1 VPCTLTRMW
10 SRRPIAL
17 LSVAC
22 SLVLA
27 GCAPQPVNSQGD
39 DVKGLYDLFTIT
51 AAVIFVLVA
60 GLIAFSILRYRAKPG
75 DNDLPDQFHSNVKL
89 EILWFAIPTV
99 IVVGLFIS
107 SAVVLDRINDEGEGP
122 TVIGAEAFQWGWRFT
137 FEGEDVSIVSRPDD
151 PAVIAVPV
159 GEPLTFVITAN
170 DVVHSFYIT
179 EFLLKRDA
187 IPGRENRLP
196 ITIDEEGTYGGRCAE
211 FCGLL
216 HYDMPFTI
224 NAVPVDEYEA
234 WLTEQAGD
242 DGARG
247 IGAGHGDG

>member
-1 VPCTLTRMW
+1 MW
-10 SRRPIAL
+10 SRRPIVL
-17 LSVAC
+17 LSVGL
-22 SLVLA
+22 SLVVVA

-39 DVKGLYDLFTIT
+39 DIKGLYDLFTIA

-60 GLIAFSILRYRAKPG
+60 GLIGWSILRYRARPG
-75 DNDLPDQFHSNVKL
+75 DNDLPDQFHSNAKL

-99 IVVGLFIS
+99 IVIGLFIS
-107 SAVVLDRINDEGEGP
+107 SAVVLDRVNDEGDDP
-122 TVIGAEAFQWGWRFT
+122 LVIDVEAFQWGWRFT
-137 FEGEDVSIVSRPDD
+137 YEDENLSVIGRPDE
-151 PAVIAVPV
+151 PAAISVPV
-159 GEPLTFVITAN
+159 DQPITFVITSN

-187 IPGRENRLP
+187 VPGRANRLP

-224 NAVPVDEYEA
+224 NAVPEDEYEV
-234 WLTEQAGD
+234 WLDEQAGTQSAQELTT
-242 DGARG
+242 DG
-247 IGAGHGDG
+247 

>member
-1 VPCTLTRMW
+1 MW
-10 SRRPIAL
+10 SRRPIVL
-17 LSVAC
+17 LSTC
-22 SLVLA
+22 LLVFVV
-27 GCAPQPVNSQGD
+27 GCAPQPVNSQGQE
-39 DVKGLYDLFTIT
+39 VKGLYDLFSIV

-60 GLIAFSILRYRAKPG
+60 GLIAWSILRYRAKPG

-99 IVVGLFIS
+99 IVIGLFVS
-107 SAVVLDRINDEGEGP
+107 SAVVLDRINDEDEGP
-122 TVIGAEAFQWGWRFT
+122 TVIDVEGFQWGWRFT
-137 FEGEDVSIVSRPDD
+137 YEDEDVSVISTPDD
-151 PAVIAVPV
+151 PAAISVPV

-187 IPGRENRLP
+187 IPGRTNRLP

-224 NAVPVDEYEA
+224 DAVPVDEYET
-234 WLTEQAGD
+234 WLDEQGSLGQT
-242 DGARG
+242 DG
-247 IGAGHGDG
+247 

>member
-1 VPCTLTRMW
+1 MW
-10 SRRPIAL
+10 SRRPIVL
-17 LSVAC
+17 LSVGL
-22 SLVLA
+22 SLVVVA

-39 DVKGLYDLFTIT
+39 DIKGLYDLFTIA

-60 GLIAFSILRYRAKPG
+60 GLIGWSILRYRARPG
-75 DNDLPDQFHSNVKL
+75 DNDLPDQFHSNAKL

-99 IVVGLFIS
+99 IVIGLFIS
-107 SAVVLDRINDEGEGP
+107 SAVVLDRVNDEGDDP
-122 TVIGAEAFQWGWRFT
+122 LVIDVEAFQWGWRFT
-137 FEGEDVSIVSRPDD
+137 YEDENLSVISRPDE
-151 PAVIAVPV
+151 PAAISVPV
-159 GEPLTFVITAN
+159 DQPITFVITSN

-187 IPGRENRLP
+187 VPGRANRLP

-224 NAVPVDEYEA
+224 NAVPEDEYEV
-234 WLTEQAGD
+234 WLDEQAGTQSAQELTT
-242 DGARG
+242 DG
-247 IGAGHGDG
+247 